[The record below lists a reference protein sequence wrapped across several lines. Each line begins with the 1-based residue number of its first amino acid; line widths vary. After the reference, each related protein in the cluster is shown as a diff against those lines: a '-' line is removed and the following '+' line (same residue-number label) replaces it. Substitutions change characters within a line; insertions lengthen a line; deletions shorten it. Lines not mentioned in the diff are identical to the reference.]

1 MARLRDISST
11 PEDSEQPEEASSPP
25 ARRITSESSIRPSP
39 APSTSSN
46 KENHPASKPQPR
58 AEKANTAPNRPSM
71 SSHNGANPTPTSRK
85 RKLHEVRT
93 QPSQARHRRELD
105 ERVDKEYYDPDQDED
120 ERRAV
125 RKGMRDLNKELNGA
139 FHVFVSFIRVSG

>member
-1 MARLRDISST
+1 MARLREISST

-46 KENHPASKPQPR
+46 KENYHASRPRPR
-58 AEKANTAPNRPSM
+58 ADKANTAPNRSSM
-71 SSHNGANPTPTSRK
+71 SSSNSANPAPASRK
-85 RKLHEVRT
+85 RKLQDVRT

-125 RKGMRDLNKELNGA
+125 RKDMRDLNKELNGM
-139 FHVFVSFIRVSG
+139 FYVFGSIPRGSG